1 MIKKCAY
8 LLSIIAIIVF
18 LSACEIIIPKQ
29 FGAKEE
35 VVLEKYKNV
44 PLKDVMRN
52 VQQKFDKAK
61 SEEMYFYSPNNY
73 RTARTGVQGA
83 RAYFRDPEKKTYV
96 LSSLYRAEQA
106 LDDGFE
112 VKVIVE
118 REMKDLI
125 RLRDTLD
132 VLEAKK
138 SHTREYRSLMTS
150 LVAIVETIESKKE
163 ALFQD
168 PSSKADFEE
177 RKKEMMADLE
187 NFRLRVVKFKYLNHG
202 ELLVSEAD
210 AYDAKNIAPVT
221 YGEVIKARNEALDY
235 IKNNIENLEGIYQ
248 IAKVFET
255 AAQRLMHI
263 TREVHNVINLEPKTH
278 EQYVLRQEERLV
290 NLANAL
296 KLGDL
301 RNQTFSA
308 QTTQLV
314 SAVKRVNKEKEQNAL
329 KIAELSSGT
338 GSAVSGAQS
347 PVASEEQSAES
358 SGKANVADQDAENKP
373 KGLAIVPISDD
384 SGGDL
389 EQLKKSV
396 RILTDQVYQLTI
408 EKTNW
413 EAQRAQLNSKI
424 KQLQSKLQEKQKAA
438 KPKPAAQNKK
448 KQEDAASTGQST
460 DTVVKQQ
467 SSQPAQGDA
476 TVPAENKQ

>member
-168 PSSKADFEE
+168 PSSKADIEA
-177 RKKEMMADLE
+177 RKKEM
-187 NFRLRVVKFKYLNHG
+187 
-202 ELLVSEAD
+202 S
-210 AYDAKNIAPVT
+210 
-221 YGEVIKARNEALDY
+221 
-235 IKNNIENLEGIYQ
+235 
-248 IAKVFET
+248 
-255 AAQRLMHI
+255 
-263 TREVHNVINLEPKTH
+263 
-278 EQYVLRQEERLV
+278 
-290 NLANAL
+290 
-296 KLGDL
+296 
-301 RNQTFSA
+301 
-308 QTTQLV
+308 
-314 SAVKRVNKEKEQNAL
+314 
-329 KIAELSSGT
+329 
-338 GSAVSGAQS
+338 
-347 PVASEEQSAES
+347 
-358 SGKANVADQDAENKP
+358 
-373 KGLAIVPISDD
+373 
-384 SGGDL
+384 
-389 EQLKKSV
+389 
-396 RILTDQVYQLTI
+396 
-408 EKTNW
+408 
-413 EAQRAQLNSKI
+413 
-424 KQLQSKLQEKQKAA
+424 
-438 KPKPAAQNKK
+438 
-448 KQEDAASTGQST
+448 
-460 DTVVKQQ
+460 
-467 SSQPAQGDA
+467 
-476 TVPAENKQ
+476 